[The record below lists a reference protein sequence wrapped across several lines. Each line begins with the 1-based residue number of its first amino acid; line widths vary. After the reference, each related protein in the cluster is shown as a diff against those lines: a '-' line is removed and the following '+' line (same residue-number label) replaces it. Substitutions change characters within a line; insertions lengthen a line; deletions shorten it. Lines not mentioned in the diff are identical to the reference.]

1 MMLYIMVTKHDESM
15 IYIITWII
23 LVTDMVM

>member
-1 MMLYIMVTKHDESM
+1 MMSYIMVTKHDESM